1 MGNYNTEGRTV
12 YPECLNNSCVI
23 FSSFNIFHFVSF
35 ISELYNTYLRI
46 LSPHR
51 PYQELN
57 TWIIWQ
63 RICAANLTSKI
74 LRNIWYCRYFVQD
87 EIYWSHERLYWVILE
102 EALLQQP
109 QRYEVAIGIILP
121 WYCHNIAIIFPW
133 YCNKKKV
140 ILHWFS
146 KIVFWVSRSILIL
159 IDAEASVRPSSV
171 RFAEASVGAQPV
183 FKEL

>member
-1 MGNYNTEGRTV
+1 MIDIMRIAKAFICILMGNYDTEGRPM
-12 YPECLNNSCVI
+12 YPECLNNGCVI

-63 RICAANLTSKI
+63 QICAANLISKI
-74 LRNIWYCRYFVQD
+74 LRNIWYCRCFVQD
-87 EIYWSHERLYWVILE
+87 EIYWSYERLYWVILE

-109 QRYEVAIGIILP
+109 QRYEVAIILP
-121 WYCHNIAIIFPW
+121 WYCHDIAIILP
-133 YCNKKKV
+133 
-140 ILHWFS
+140 
-146 KIVFWVSRSILIL
+146 
-159 IDAEASVRPSSV
+159 
-171 RFAEASVGAQPV
+171 
-183 FKEL
+183 